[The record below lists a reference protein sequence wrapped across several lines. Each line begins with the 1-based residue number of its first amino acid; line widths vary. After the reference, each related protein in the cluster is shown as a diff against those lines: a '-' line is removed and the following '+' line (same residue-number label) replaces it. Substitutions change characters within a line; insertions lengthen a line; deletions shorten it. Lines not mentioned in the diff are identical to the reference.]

1 MISRAIYITIYY
13 IVLFTFK
20 YEVCLYCVFVDVLI
34 AIKYI
39 TSPHIL
45 YCTVLYC
52 THSQVLSDM
61 QSLERHP
68 IMRIVN
74 EFERRDKEERNK

>member
-20 YEVCLYCVFVDVLI
+20 YKVCLYCVFVDVLI

-45 YCTVLYC
+45 YCTVLYSF
-52 THSQVLSDM
+52 TG
-61 QSLERHP
+61 LERHAV
-68 IMRIVN
+68 IG
-74 EFERRDKEERNK
+74 EASDHEDCERV